1 MTGSGGGARG
11 ATAEPW
17 ELMQLG
23 AGLRHTAT
31 AASSPC
37 AAAVLVTALASTSY
51 AHYQAVPCRNHQSE
65 CLSTQL
71 AGNSPLTAPPF
82 RPSVFTSCLSGL
94 ESITLISM
102 LNCLKLHYPCICPK
116 PLKRPTPRR
125 SQGFTFLTSASGRRV
140 GPSSVGPVG
149 LPSTTVNTP
158 LCLHW
163 CLWATLFLK
172 AQEPFLGVPLT
183 HLCGLRAHPS
193 GGFTEGTVTSGSY
206 HTRTSKD
213 GEFHGPMLRPGL
225 SNSSA
230 ANTPCLRGASSQRHS
245 EHVHRAACQTST
257 IPSSR
262 PLFPSS

>member
-1 MTGSGGGARG
+1 MPQTPEKAHPEKKPRVHV
-11 ATAEPW
+11 PHVCLW
-17 ELMQLG
+17 E
-23 AGLRHTAT
+23 
-31 AASSPC
+31 
-37 AAAVLVTALASTSY
+37 
-51 AHYQAVPCRNHQSE
+51 
-65 CLSTQL
+65 
-71 AGNSPLTAPPF
+71 
-82 RPSVFTSCLSGL
+82 
-94 ESITLISM
+94 
-102 LNCLKLHYPCICPK
+102 
-116 PLKRPTPRR
+116 
-125 SQGFTFLTSASGRRV
+125 ASGAQLC
-140 GPSSVGPVG
+140 GS
-149 LPSTTVNTP
+149 STTVNTP

-193 GGFTEGTVTSGSY
+193 GGFTEGTVTSGSC

-213 GEFHGPMLRPGL
+213 GEFHGPMLGPGL

-230 ANTPCLRGASSQRHS
+230 ANTPCLRGAPSQRHS